1 MARGDLT
8 YDQLVATTQEYIVPT
23 ITPQIY
29 DDNILLDR
37 IRKGKHVKICT
48 GGRKVFH
55 PIRDI
60 ELAEAV
66 FTNPNAARV
75 ANHKDTRTALEL
87 NWTYLV
93 CDAVMMWDEKIANRG
108 KPQIISLV
116 KDKMV
121 EAMED
126 VHKKFSTVMYQ
137 AYASK
142 ASTELDGV
150 YAICQTAND
159 TTTYAGISAANSTDW
174 DCGLYDTT
182 TTTLALYGSDSM
194 DSAIR
199 AVWFRGRPDLIVTTR
214 AIAAQYASKLQPGE
228 RRKPMDGKSGATDLS
243 FQGIPI
249 ITDPQCPAG
258 DMIFMNTN
266 HLWLYTQAGQNFNA
280 GKWEQDPTGYFRDR
294 SLISF
299 VGNLVCDKRRSMGAF
314 TALNYS

>member
-37 IRKGKHVKICT
+37 IRKGKHVKVVT

-60 ELAEAV
+60 ELAEAA
-66 FTNPNAARV
+66 FTSPNAARV
-75 ANHKDTRTALEL
+75 ASHKDTRTALEL
-87 NWTYLV
+87 PWTYLV
-93 CDAVMMWDEKIANRG
+93 LDAVMMWDEKIANRG
-108 KPQIISLV
+108 KAQIVSLV

-121 EAMED
+121 EALED
-126 VHKKFSTVMYQ
+126 VHKRFSTVMYQ
-137 AYASK
+137 ALASK
-142 ASTELDGV
+142 ASDELDGV
-150 YAICQTAND
+150 YSIIQTLNND
-159 TTTYAGISAANSTDW
+159 TTYAGIAETNSANW
-174 DCGLYDTT
+174 DAGLFDTS
-182 TTTLALYGSDSM
+182 TTTLALYGSNSM

-214 AIAAQYASKLQPGE
+214 AVAAQYASKLQPGE
-228 RRKPMDGKSGATDLS
+228 RRAPMDGKAGATDLS

-249 ITDPQCPAG
+249 ITDPQCPAK

-266 HLWLYTQAGQNFNA
+266 HLWLYTQAGENFNS
-280 GKWEQDPTGYFRDR
+280 GKWEQDPTGYKRDR

-314 TALNYS
+314 TILNYT